1 MSQVTFDRPLALPRP
16 TARPAALKRVHCRRD
31 PDWLPRVLRALQ
43 RDGCAVVEGVLDAG
57 LIDRVVPA
65 LYAVRERILDE
76 IGLDRL
82 RRAGELG
89 VLRAL
94 PKFDPLFLELIE
106 LSEVLAVVDGTVG
119 PTSILH
125 LQNGLLLP
133 SSPPESTPSIF
144 QNRFHMDFPR
154 VLNGYLC
161 SINLLFAI
169 SPFSCENGGTLVVPG
184 THQRQQRPGDAWL
197 EQHAIAV
204 ECPAGSLLVFDST
217 LYHAAGRNTSGADR
231 LGINQQFTQSYFKQQ
246 IDLVRAIGDET
257 VGLCR
262 PRTQQLLGW
271 YTRVPT
277 SLDEFYRPPVDR
289 LYRSGQG

>member
-1 MSQVTFDRPLALPRP
+1 MPQIMIDRPLALPRP
-16 TARPAALKRVHCRRD
+16 AARSAELKRVHCRRD
-31 PDWLPRVLRALQ
+31 PDWLPRVLRAVQ
-43 RDGCAVVEGVLDAG
+43 RDGCAVVEGVLEAG
-57 LIDRVVPA
+57 LIERLVRA
-65 LYAVRERILDE
+65 LYAVRERIIDE

-89 VLRAL
+89 VLRVL
-94 PKFDPLFLELIE
+94 PKFDAMFLELIE
-106 LSEVLAVVDGTVG
+106 LPEVLSVVDSAVG

-133 SSPPESTPSIF
+133 SLPPDATPSIF

-161 SINLLFAI
+161 SINLLFAL
-169 SPFSCENGGTLVVPG
+169 SPFSFENGGTLVVPG

-197 EQHAIAV
+197 EQHAVPV
-204 ECPAGSLLVFDST
+204 ECPAGSMLVFDST
-217 LYHAAGRNTSGADR
+217 LYHAAGRNVSGADR
-231 LGINQQFTQSYFKQQ
+231 LGINQQFTRSYFKQQ
-246 IDLVRAIGDET
+246 IDLVRALGDEVIRT
-257 VGLCR
+257 RR

-277 SLDEFYRPPVDR
+277 SLDEFYRPPDER